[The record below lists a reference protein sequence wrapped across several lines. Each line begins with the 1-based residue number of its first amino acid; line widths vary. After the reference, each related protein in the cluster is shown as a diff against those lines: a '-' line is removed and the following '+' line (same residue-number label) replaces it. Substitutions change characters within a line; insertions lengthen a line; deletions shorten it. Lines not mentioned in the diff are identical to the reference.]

1 MPDDEVSVHDVDDQD
16 TAGADQLPVLLED
29 PDVRLFVV
37 VPERRPEVEGRV
49 EWRVG
54 RRHRFREP
62 PEISD
67 VVCRPVGYAL
77 LARGFGRAG
86 DENRGQVD
94 AHGPVAHLR
103 EARRMPSDAAR
114 HIEDSAARRDAK
126 PLQDRA
132 QVARLLLARGPG
144 VLVDREE
151 HLRMAEEQIFGPV
164 GGGGHRLAMFLALF
178 GGVAGPLDASLR
190 LLERLHD
197 SFRVLPADSCGQSS
211 DIGCTVDFVVRFGSD
226 FRQRRVG
233 RHENEDD
240 LRRVLPQESGEASNG
255 GAPCRADRLDEE
267 QDRTAVRDDR
277 RFILRRAPADI
288 GHPEPEGAMFVWH
301 LLAVHLPADG
311 CLEVRPAGVAGAA
324 GHRPAPSIASTTAR
338 AKAEV
343 RTSLAPG
350 MRRARSY
357 VTTFEP
363 TTDLTAERRR
373 PAASR
378 QPRYSSIITPA
389 SISAVGLTLSIP
401 AYFGA
406 LPWTGS
412 NSARASP
419 MFPPAA
425 TPSPP
430 I

>member
-16 TAGADQLPVLLED
+16 AAGADQLPVLLED

-54 RRHRFREP
+54 RRHHFREP

-67 VVCRPVGYAL
+67 VVRRAVGHAL
-77 LARGFGRAG
+77 LAREFGGAI
-86 DENRGQVD
+86 DEHRGQVD

-114 HIEDSAARRDAK
+114 RIEDSTARRDAK

-164 GGGGHRLAMFLALF
+164 GGGHRL
-178 GGVAGPLDASLR
+178 
-190 LLERLHD
+190 E
-197 SFRVLPADSCGQSS
+197 
-211 DIGCTVDFVVRFGSD
+211 
-226 FRQRRVG
+226 
-233 RHENEDD
+233 
-240 LRRVLPQESGEASNG
+240 
-255 GAPCRADRLDEE
+255 EE

-277 RFILRRAPADI
+277 RFILRRAPAGI

-311 CLEVRPAGVAGAA
+311 RLEVRPAGVAGAA

-373 PAASR
+373 TAASR
-378 QPRYSSIITPA
+378 QPRDSSIITPA
-389 SISAVGLTLSIP
+389 TISAVALTLSIS

-412 NSARASP
+412 DSAEGSP
-419 MFPPAA
+419 EFPPAA